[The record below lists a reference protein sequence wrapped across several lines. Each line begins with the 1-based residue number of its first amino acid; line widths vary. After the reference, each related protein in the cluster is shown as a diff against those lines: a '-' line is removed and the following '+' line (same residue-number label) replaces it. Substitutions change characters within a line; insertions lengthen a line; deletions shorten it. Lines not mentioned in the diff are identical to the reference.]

1 MIRLKSFTFSIYLVI
16 ALQIFTYSAFTQQ
29 ASIAITPASLE
40 ATVKAG
46 ASYTQHFT
54 LANGTNERVVF
65 RCSAIDMWLD
75 DQNRRINGRPGTLPR
90 SASLWVQ
97 FTPSEVVVE
106 PHASSVIKATI
117 TIPPGATGSFY
128 TVPVFE
134 IAPANKPLISKIV
147 DTGVSTT
154 SIGIRFRGLMT
165 LTTEQ
170 GSEYN
175 VEIMGGQVL
184 PPTAASELT
193 LSLDLR
199 NRGSAHAK
207 IRGAFAILDGSGR
220 LAGRGNFEEKA
231 LLPTQQNA
239 IRGKWSG
246 ELKPG
251 NYTGLATL
259 SYNRVGLQPFSLV
272 YEIPFTVK

>member
-1 MIRLKSFTFSIYLVI
+1 MINLKFFLYSICLGITF
-16 ALQIFTYSAFTQQ
+16 QIFFCSASAQQ
-29 ASIAITPASLE
+29 ASIAITPASIE

-54 LANGTNERVVF
+54 LVNSTNERLAF

-75 DQNRRINGRPGTLPR
+75 DQNRRINGRPGTFPR

-106 PHASSVIKATI
+106 PHASSVLKATI
-117 TIPPGATGSFY
+117 TIPSGVTGSFY

-134 IAPANKPLISKIV
+134 IAPADKPLISQV
-147 DTGVSTT
+147 ANTGVSTA
-154 SIGIRFRGLMT
+154 SIGIRFRGLMM

-170 GSEYN
+170 RSEYN
-175 VEIMGGQVL
+175 VEIMGGQIL
-184 PPTAASELT
+184 PPTASSELM

-207 IRGAFAILDGSGR
+207 IRGAFAILDASGR
-220 LAGRGNFEEKA
+220 LAGRGNLEEKM
-231 LLPTQQNA
+231 LLPTQQNL

-251 NYTGLATL
+251 DYTGLVTL
-259 SYNRVGLQPFSLV
+259 SYNRVGLLPFSLV